1 MKINYFILYPNN
13 TYEFVEKEESTD
25 GITYLK
31 SIEDAVGD
39 YCWFTP
45 LKDYPGYF
53 MTCNDCTAD
62 YTIEDYPGYFIAR
75 NDCTADYTKR
85 NRLAESFTHEE
96 EFDKCVLVKCYEGQA
111 CSDIEFETFS
121 EDDRKYFELFLNEQI
136 KVINNEN
143 R

>member
-13 TYEFVEKEESTD
+13 TYEFVETD
-25 GITYLK
+25 MSSNGITYLK
-31 SIEDAVGD
+31 NVEESVGD

-53 MTCNDCTAD
+53 MACNDCTAD
-62 YTIEDYPGYFIAR
+62 YTKI
-75 NDCTADYTKR
+75 NK
-85 NRLAESFTHEE
+85 LAESFTHEE

-121 EDDRKYFELFLNEQI
+121 EDDRKYFELFLDEQI

-143 R
+143 S

>member
-13 TYEFVEKEESTD
+13 TYEFVETD
-25 GITYLK
+25 MSSNGITYLK
-31 SIEDAVGD
+31 NVEESVGD

-53 MTCNDCTAD
+53 MAC
-62 YTIEDYPGYFIAR
+62 

-85 NRLAESFTHEE
+85 NKLAESFTHEE

-143 R
+143 S

>member
-13 TYEFVEKEESTD
+13 TYEFVETD
-25 GITYLK
+25 MSSNGTTYLRNV
-31 SIEDAVGD
+31 EEAVGD

-53 MTCNDCTAD
+53 MAC
-62 YTIEDYPGYFIAR
+62 

-85 NRLAESFTHEE
+85 NKLAESFTHEE

-121 EDDRKYFELFLNEQI
+121 EDDRKYFEIFLNEQI

>member
-31 SIEDAVGD
+31 SIEDAIGD

-45 LKDYPGYF
+45 LK
-53 MTCNDCTAD
+53 
-62 YTIEDYPGYFIAR
+62 DYPGYFIAR

-85 NRLAESFTHEE
+85 NKLAESFTHEE

>member
-13 TYEFVEKEESTD
+13 TYEFVETD
-25 GITYLK
+25 MSSNGTTYLRNV
-31 SIEDAVGD
+31 EEAVGD

-53 MTCNDCTAD
+53 MAC
-62 YTIEDYPGYFIAR
+62 

-85 NRLAESFTHEE
+85 NKLAESFTHEE

-143 R
+143 S

>member
-13 TYEFVEKEESTD
+13 TYEFVETD
-25 GITYLK
+25 MSSNGTTYLRNV
-31 SIEDAVGD
+31 EEAVGD

-53 MTCNDCTAD
+53 MAC
-62 YTIEDYPGYFIAR
+62 

-85 NRLAESFTHEE
+85 NKLAESFTHEE

-143 R
+143 C

>member
-13 TYEFVEKEESTD
+13 TYEFVETD
-25 GITYLK
+25 MSSNGTTYLK
-31 SIEDAVGD
+31 NVEEAVGD

-53 MTCNDCTAD
+53 MAC
-62 YTIEDYPGYFIAR
+62 

-85 NRLAESFTHEE
+85 NKLAESFTHEE

-143 R
+143 S